1 MPSLRGAHPGQPL
14 GPTPERLPGGKGKT
28 GKEAAGGL
36 GEPVPCRSRPTTPG
50 PGLAPSGSRPTAAE
64 RQRGGPESG
73 GTAGAPLRARLRAP
87 PLPRAAGPGPARSRG
102 SRALPGPSRRR
113 PSQRRH
119 QPGPA
124 VSTEPPP
131 PARARNRRHPPPL
144 TPRSPQDFSPGSRRH
159 RTVEDFNKFCT
170 FVLAYAGY
178 IPYPQEETPLRNSPS
193 PPNSTGGTID
203 SDSWD
208 PRFNDTPS
216 SVSLPTKNRKN
227 FSQLKRAKPY
237 GSLFQRAKASNFLPE
252 RKQIDKIRKKKK
264 LKRRETEVSAEEDYE
279 EKLLELEAEDSYA
292 ETPMSPSSEGDP
304 QSVTEHCSVWDS
316 DTPSSVSYPA
326 VTAEQTV
333 EIQSVGKRTV
343 IRQGKQ
349 VVFRDEDGTG
359 DDEDIMVDSD
369 DDSWDL
375 VTCFCMKPFAG
386 RPMIECNECHTW
398 IHLSCAK
405 IRKSNV
411 PEVYICQK
419 CRDSKFDIRRSNR
432 SRTGSRRRFLD

>member
-1 MPSLRGAHPGQPL
+1 MDSDSCASPFA
-14 GPTPERLPGGKGKT
+14 PE
-28 GKEAAGGL
+28 
-36 GEPVPCRSRPTTPG
+36 
-50 PGLAPSGSRPTAAE
+50 
-64 RQRGGPESG
+64 
-73 GTAGAPLRARLRAP
+73 
-87 PLPRAAGPGPARSRG
+87 
-102 SRALPGPSRRR
+102 
-113 PSQRRH
+113 
-119 QPGPA
+119 
-124 VSTEPPP
+124 
-131 PARARNRRHPPPL
+131 
-144 TPRSPQDFSPGSRRH
+144 DFSPASRRH

-178 IPYPQEETPLRNSPS
+178 IPYPQEETSLRNSPS

-208 PRFNDTPS
+208 PRFNDTAS
-216 SVSLPTKNRKN
+216 SVSLPAKNRKN

-237 GSLFQRAKASNFLPE
+237 GSLFQRAKPSSFLPE

-264 LKRRETEVSAEEDYE
+264 LKRREAEVSAEEDYE
-279 EKLLELEAEDSYA
+279 EKLLELEAEDSYV

-304 QSVTEHCSVWDS
+304 QSAAEHGSVWDS
-316 DTPSSVSYPA
+316 DTPSGVSYPA
-326 VTAEQTV
+326 VAAEQAV

-386 RPMIECNECHTW
+386 RPMIECSECHTW

-411 PEVYICQK
+411 PEVYVCQK

>member
-1 MPSLRGAHPGQPL
+1 MDSDSCASPFA
-14 GPTPERLPGGKGKT
+14 PE
-28 GKEAAGGL
+28 
-36 GEPVPCRSRPTTPG
+36 
-50 PGLAPSGSRPTAAE
+50 
-64 RQRGGPESG
+64 
-73 GTAGAPLRARLRAP
+73 
-87 PLPRAAGPGPARSRG
+87 
-102 SRALPGPSRRR
+102 
-113 PSQRRH
+113 
-119 QPGPA
+119 
-124 VSTEPPP
+124 
-131 PARARNRRHPPPL
+131 
-144 TPRSPQDFSPGSRRH
+144 DFSPASRRH

-208 PRFNDTPS
+208 PRFNDIPS
-216 SVSLPTKNRKN
+216 SVSLPAKNRKN

-237 GSLFQRAKASNFLPE
+237 GSLFQRAKPGNFLPE

-264 LKRRETEVSAEEDYE
+264 LKRRETEVSTEEDYE
-279 EKLLELEAEDSYA
+279 EKLLELEAEDSFV

-304 QSVTEHCSVWDS
+304 QSATERCSVWDS

-326 VTAEQTV
+326 ATAEQTV